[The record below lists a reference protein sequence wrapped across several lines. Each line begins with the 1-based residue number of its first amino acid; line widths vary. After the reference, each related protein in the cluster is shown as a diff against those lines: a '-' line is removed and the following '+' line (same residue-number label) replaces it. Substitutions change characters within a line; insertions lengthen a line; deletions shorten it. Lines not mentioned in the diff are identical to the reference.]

1 MHVELWMT
9 ADPLTIGPGESVAV
23 AGQTMSRRKVRRL
36 PVVDGGRLVGIV
48 SELDVARAFPPDVN
62 PFSATVE
69 SMPGD
74 RKVGDI
80 MTSEPLTAAPHTPVD
95 EAAHLMADRHV
106 GALPVVLGGRLVG
119 IITESDVFRAF
130 VELVGVRDRGAR
142 VTFDVSVNEDVLTTV
157 APLARSHGLRVASLL
172 TLDHDGRRFAVVRV
186 AGARSA
192 GFIDAVWKSGHRVVS
207 VVEPTDLDD

>member
-9 ADPLTIGPGESVAV
+9 ADPLTIAPGESVAV

-62 PFSATVE
+62 PFSATLE
-69 SMPGD
+69 SSPED

-80 MTSEPLTAAPHTPVD
+80 MTPEPLTAAPHTPVD
-95 EAAHLMADRHV
+95 EAAHVMADRRI
-106 GALPVVLGGRLVG
+106 GALPVVLNGRLVG

-130 VELVGVRDRGAR
+130 VELVGVRGRGAR
-142 VTFDVSVNEDVLTTV
+142 VTFDVSANEDVLSTV
-157 APLARSHGLRVASLL
+157 APMAATYGLRVASLL
-172 TLDHDGRRFAVVRV
+172 TLHHDGKRLAVVRV
-186 AGARSA
+186 AGSRSA

-207 VVEPTDLDD
+207 VVEPTDPDD